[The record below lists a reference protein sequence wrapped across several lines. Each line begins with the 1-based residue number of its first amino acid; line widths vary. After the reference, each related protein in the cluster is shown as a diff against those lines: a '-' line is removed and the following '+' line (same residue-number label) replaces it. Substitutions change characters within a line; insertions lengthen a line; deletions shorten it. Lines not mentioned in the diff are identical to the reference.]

1 MHSLSTKAPTAGR
14 KVALALG
21 LVAVLLLGAAAPAW
35 AGQYALA
42 DVPELMDDAVRAK
55 CEAAGIQTT
64 EQLLDRTKTK
74 AGRAELMKAT
84 GQAADIVQWWAN
96 FCDLLRVNGIGP
108 KMAKL
113 IQLAGI
119 ANIAG
124 LKAETAPG
132 LLAKVTAAN
141 TKYRVTELLPQEH
154 HLSDWIGQA
163 QKLPVVVE

>member
-1 MHSLSTKAPTAGR
+1 MHRNKLSR
-14 KVALALG
+14 VALVAALATVF
-21 LVAVLLLGAAAPAW
+21 LAAGGRPAQ
-35 AGQYALA
+35 AGQYELA
-42 DVPELMDDAVRAK
+42 DVPELMDDAVRARVA
-55 CEAAGIQTT
+55 AAGIQTT
-64 EQLLDRTKTK
+64 AQLLEATRTK
-74 AGRAELMKAT
+74 AGRAKLGKET

-96 FCDLLRVNGIGP
+96 FTDLLRVNGIGP

-113 IQLAGI
+113 IQMAGV

-124 LKAETAPG
+124 LKKETAAG

-154 HLSDWIGQA
+154 NLSDWIGQA